1 MRESAFERDADR
13 SRPQR
18 NQEANSALADM
29 ALPWRRMR
37 LMVAQRARK
46 MRAISAPGAGSLAHH
61 GAFEFGEG
69 PEGFITMPAGPE
81 VSIASG
87 RIRQHQRPARF
98 PSWGAYRSG
107 RCCQL
112 DEKAANQPM
121 GASIS
126 RRGAISGDAVRAR
139 TEKLTLT

>member
-1 MRESAFERDADR
+1 
-13 SRPQR
+13 
-18 NQEANSALADM
+18 
-29 ALPWRRMR
+29 MR
-37 LMVAQRARK
+37 LMVVQRAGK

-61 GAFEFGEG
+61 GAFEFDEG
-69 PEGFITMPAGPE
+69 REGFILMRPAGPE

-87 RIRQHQRPARF
+87 RIRQHQRRSLNRRAVRF
-98 PSWGAYRSG
+98 ASWGAYHSG

-126 RRGAISGDAVRAR
+126 RRGAISGNAVRA
-139 TEKLTLT
+139 